1 MKAAPGGL
9 ALSTETPDRPEVELS
24 IIVPLYDEQDNV
36 RPLYEKLKDTMAQLG
51 RSYELILI
59 NDGSSDSTGQLI
71 QEIAEKD
78 DRVIAISFPRNYGQT
93 AALSAGIDH
102 AAGDVIIPMDGD
114 LQNDPADI
122 DRLLKKL
129 DQGFDV
135 VSGWRKN
142 RRDSWIRVRL
152 SRVANALISRACG
165 VRLHDYGC
173 SLKAYRREVLQGVH
187 LYGEMH
193 RFVPVYA
200 AWRGAR
206 VTEIPVTHHPRAR
219 GRSKYGLERVAK
231 VLLDLIVVKFLLSYL
246 TKPIYVFGGFGLFTL
261 LLGAGSFVA
270 AVVFKLIP
278 PDNPL
283 GPGWHKDLVETPLP
297 IAAVGFCLLGIQM
310 ILIGLLAEMI
320 MRTYYESQ
328 GKSAYVIN
336 SIHRRQAAARP
347 PDTAAA

>member
-1 MKAAPGGL
+1 M
-9 ALSTETPDRPEVELS
+9 
-24 IIVPLYDEQDNV
+24 
-36 RPLYEKLKDTMAQLG
+36 
-51 RSYELILI
+51 
-59 NDGSSDSTGQLI
+59 
-71 QEIAEKD
+71 
-78 DRVIAISFPRNYGQT
+78 
-93 AALSAGIDH
+93 H
-102 AAGDVIIPMDGD
+102 
-114 LQNDPADI
+114 
-122 DRLLKKL
+122 
-129 DQGFDV
+129 
-135 VSGWRKN
+135 
-142 RRDSWIRVRL
+142 L

-231 VLLDLIVVKFLLSYL
+231 VLLDLIVVKFLCSYL
-246 TKPIYVFGGFGLFTL
+246 NKPIYVFGGFGLFNL
-261 LLGAGSFVA
+261 ALGAGALVA

-278 PDNPL
+278 LDNPW

-297 IAAVGFCLLGIQM
+297 IAAAGFFLLGIQM
-310 ILIGLLAEMI
+310 ILIGLLAEML

-328 GKSAYVIN
+328 GKSPYVIN

-347 PDTAAA
+347 SDAAAA